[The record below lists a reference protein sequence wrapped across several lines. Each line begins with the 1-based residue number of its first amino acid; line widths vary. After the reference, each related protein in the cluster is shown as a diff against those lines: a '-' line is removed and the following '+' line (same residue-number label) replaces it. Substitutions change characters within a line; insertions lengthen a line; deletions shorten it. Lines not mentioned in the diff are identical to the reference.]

1 MQVVVKECC
10 RQSKFAW
17 VYNLINEL
25 IQGEKKKKFI
35 KYATIEQ
42 KIEIMGIKESPS
54 LEKMSKIL

>member
-25 IQGEKKKKFI
+25 IQGEKKFI